1 MSLQYYILSST
12 TKHCRSP
19 LSIKVRTTELF
30 GLGIVLEK
38 YVLSIM
44 YGLFYVTNY
53 VDITKEKQILMQNSL
68 KMFTKLSVKNCKNI

>member
-19 LSIKVRTTELF
+19 LSIKVRTTESF

-53 VDITKEKQILMQNSL
+53 VDITKEKPI
-68 KMFTKLSVKNCKNI
+68 